1 MREGHLEIVKTERT
15 WISDNLEGTV
25 ENLKKINFCKKK
37 KTLEHGSWIGTNSE

>member
-25 ENLKKINFCKKK
+25 ENLKKINFSKK